1 MMEHTSSIEKIGT
14 GLVCSVETYKGAR
27 IELVRRTSG
36 FNGLSV
42 YKNGKVRKI
51 EIKTMQKGDKWIAIN
66 GIRAIDKLFFERDY
80 WIYFVLVPEN
90 IIVMVRGLNFLQ
102 QQLKLSNESTYLDD
116 LELWLKTTK
125 KLVRHTGL
133 KFIPRINVLFPT
145 PLRNLVKIMLGD
157 SEAKEYWS
165 NSVVEIWE
173 NKENWERLY
182 LSDRYTEI

>member
-1 MMEHTSSIEKIGT
+1 MEHTSSIEKIGT

-51 EIKTMQKGDKWIAIN
+51 EIKTMQRGDKWIAIN

-90 IIVMVRGLNFLQ
+90 IVMMTKGLSFLQ
-102 QQLKLSNESTYLDD
+102 QQLKLSNEPDYLED

-125 KLVRHTGL
+125 KLVRRTGF
-133 KFIPRINVLFPT
+133 KFTPKINVSFPT
-145 PLRNLVKIMLGD
+145 PLRDLVKIMLNDG
-157 SEAKEYWS
+157 ETKEYWS
-165 NSVVEIWE
+165 NPIVEIWE

-182 LSDRYTEI
+182 LSDRYAEI